1 MHTLRRFL
9 PLIVA
14 LWAAFA
20 LRLFRLEAQ
29 SLWWDEGISL
39 HLATSSWLEIA
50 ANRVVNIHPPLYF
63 WLLKGWVGLVGVGA
77 FHGRFLSVLASLLQ
91 VALVYAL
98 ARRWFGNGRAAWL
111 ALLFILLSP
120 ISIIYAQEIRA
131 YALLPLVYF
140 LLLGLTQQALAQQA
154 QRRAPLLALALTAW
168 VGLHLHY
175 IVLFVVA
182 YINAWALLY
191 ARRRRA
197 WALLRRWLAA
207 QVGVVLASLPWATA
221 VLLNWSRVRAEVVS
235 NTYLSQPAP
244 PGYLLA
250 QVWGFHLTGLPNVMG
265 EPVARWLAPV
275 VAALLLLLLLGR
287 LLQPESRGKTA
298 VLLLHW
304 LVPLGLAVLVWNVR
318 TASHP
323 RYILMYT
330 MGLLPLLAY
339 VVAGEKEKEHGI
351 PGEDSEEHEG
361 GRGHKGYKRVPA
373 ALLALAYLALALW
386 GLGVY
391 FFHPALARKDD
402 MRSVARYLE
411 QTAVADDLILVPF
424 TDWSLEFEYTG
435 VALVAMP
442 TITDPA
448 QFWPQL
454 SEWTQTRRRV
464 FLVSYPGNPGT
475 DWQNALPFAL
485 EKAGWLV
492 ADTRFEGL
500 RVREYHLQ
508 EAVTLPPL
516 TPAAVQFQG
525 IALTGFWQ
533 QTAVAADNGI
543 PIALRWRLSAPTAAW
558 HSARLTLLDVDGWPL
573 TYQDVLLLDAYG
585 RPTANWSLDQEVL
598 TYAFLPIPPATPPLS
613 YTIALEI
620 GITDATFAP
629 LRMVDL
635 LNEQGNPQGRQWPL
649 GQVILLPE
657 GLGAG
662 SWYTSAPPIPPLSQ
676 PLSLPDGLHLLGA
689 RVDRQ
694 EVSPGQTLFAQLHW
708 QAKRASLPAIV
719 PELLLIQ
726 EGNVIAAAEPPTVL
740 GRYPL
745 NQWRANEQVLE
756 HRALPIP
763 AGAGGLAQVVLR
775 VGEQEWVL
783 AEVRI
788 LETAYQFTPPPIANP
803 LNVTFGGVARLVG
816 YELPATS
823 VRSSEGVP
831 LTLIWH
837 SLTTGVAV
845 NYTVF
850 THIIS
855 PEGVLV
861 GQHDAPPLNGGRPT
875 SGWVVDEFLID
886 PHQMAFREPYQGT
899 ARIAVGLYDPVTG
912 ERLLT
917 ETGENAFYLPLEL
930 VVRRE

>member
-1 MHTLRRFL
+1 MPTLRRFL
-9 PLIVA
+9 PLIAA
-14 LWAAFA
+14 LWTAFA

-39 HLATSSWLEIA
+39 HLATSSWLEIVA
-50 ANRVVNIHPPLYF
+50 DRVVNIHPPLYF
-63 WLLKGWVGLVGVGA
+63 WLLKGWVELVGVGA

-98 ARRWFGNGRAAWL
+98 ARRWFGNGRAVWL

-131 YALLPLVYF
+131 YAFLPIIYF
-140 LLLGLTQQALAQQA
+140 LLLGLTAQVLAQQG
-154 QRRAPLLALALTAW
+154 QRRALLLALALTAW

-175 IVLFVVA
+175 IVLFVVI

-191 ARRRRA
+191 ALRQRA

-221 VLLNWSRVRAEVVS
+221 VLLNWSRVQAEVTS
-235 NTYLSQPAP
+235 GTYLSQPAP

-265 EPVARWLAPV
+265 EPVARWLALA

-287 LLQPESRGKTA
+287 LMQPESRGKTA

-339 VVAGEKEKEHGI
+339 VIAGEKGKEHGER
-351 PGEDSEEHEG
+351 GEDTEG
-361 GRGHKGYKRVPA
+361 HGGGKGYKGYKSVLA
-373 ALLALAYLALALW
+373 VLLALAYLALALW

-391 FFHPALARKDD
+391 FFHPTLAKKDD
-402 MRSVARYLE
+402 MRSVAHYLQ
-411 QTAVADDLILVPF
+411 QTAVADDLLLVPL
-424 TDWSLEFEYTG
+424 TDWSLAFEYDG
-435 VALVAMP
+435 AALVAMP
-442 TITDPA
+442 SINNPA

-454 SEWTQTRRRV
+454 AEWTQTRRRV

-475 DWQNALPFAL
+475 DWQNALPFAM

-500 RVREYHLQ
+500 RLREYRLQ
-508 EAVTLPPL
+508 EAVALPPL
-516 TPAAVQFQG
+516 TPTAVQFQG
-525 IALTGFWQ
+525 ITLTGFWQ

-543 PIALRWRLSAPTAAW
+543 SVALRWRVSAPTAAW

-585 RPTANWSLDQEVL
+585 RPTASWPLDQEVL
-598 TYAFLPIPPATPPLS
+598 TYAFLPISPATPPLS
-613 YTIALEI
+613 YTIALEM
-620 GITDATFAP
+620 GVTDATFT
-629 LRMVDL
+629 LRMIDL

-662 SWYTSAPPIPPLSQ
+662 SWYASAPPISPLSQ
-676 PLSLPDGLHLLGA
+676 PLSLLDGLHLLGA

-694 EVSPGQTLFAQLHW
+694 EVSPGQTLFVQLHW
-708 QAKRASLPAIV
+708 QAKRTSLPAIV
-719 PELLLIQ
+719 PELLLMQ
-726 EGNVIAAAEPPTVL
+726 EGDVIAAAEPPTVL

-745 NQWRANEQVLE
+745 SQWRAGEQVLE

-763 AGAGGLAQVVLR
+763 AGVEGLAQVILR
-775 VGEQEWVL
+775 VEEQEWVL

-788 LETAYQFTPPPIANP
+788 LQTAYQFTPPPIANP
-803 LNVTFGGVARLVG
+803 LNVVFGDVARLVG

-823 VRSSEGVP
+823 VRSSEGAP
-831 LTLIWH
+831 LTLIWQA
-837 SLTTGVAV
+837 LATGTAV

-855 PEGVLV
+855 PEGTLV

-886 PHQMAFREPYQGT
+886 PHQLTFREPYQGP

-917 ETGENAFYLPLEL
+917 EKGEDAFYLPLAL
-930 VVRRE
+930 VVSGE

>member
-1 MHTLRRFL
+1 MPLFLRRL
-9 PLIVA
+9 PLILA

-29 SLWWDEGISL
+29 SIWWDEGISL

-63 WLLKGWVGLVGVGA
+63 WLLKAWVELVGVGA

-98 ARRWFGNGRAAWL
+98 ARRWFGNGRAPWL

-120 ISIIYAQEIRA
+120 ISVIYAQEIRA
-131 YALLPLVYF
+131 YAFLPLVYF
-140 LLLGLTQQALAQQA
+140 LLLGLTQQVLAQQG

-182 YINAWALLY
+182 YVNAWALLY
-191 ARRRRA
+191 ALRRRA
-197 WALLRRWLAA
+197 WLLLRRWLVA
-207 QVGVVLASLPWATA
+207 QAGVALASLPWATA
-221 VLLNWSRVRAEVVS
+221 VLLNWGRVQAEVTS

-244 PGYLLA
+244 PGFLLG
-250 QVWGFHLTGLPNVMG
+250 QVWGFHLTGLASVMG
-265 EPVARWLAPV
+265 EPVARWLALA
-275 VAALLLLLLLGR
+275 VAVLLLLLLLWR
-287 LLQPESRGKTA
+287 LAQPESRGPTA

-339 VVAGEKEKEHGI
+339 AMVGEQGQRHAGHGQD
-351 PGEDSEEHEG
+351 GEG
-361 GRGHKGYKRVPA
+361 KGYKGFLA
-373 ALLALAYLALALW
+373 ALLALAYLALTLW
-386 GLGVY
+386 ALGVY
-391 FFHPALARKDD
+391 FFHPTLAKKDD
-402 MRSVARYLE
+402 MRGVAHFLQE
-411 QTAVADDLILVPF
+411 TAVADDLILVPY
-424 TDWSLEFEYTG
+424 TDWSLEFEYNG
-435 VALVAMP
+435 AAFVAMP

-454 SEWTQTRRRV
+454 HEWTQTRRRV

-508 EAVTLPPL
+508 EAVALPPL
-516 TPAAVQFQG
+516 TPTAVQFQG
-525 IALTGFWQ
+525 IALTGFWL

-543 PIALRWRLSAPTAAW
+543 PIALRWRVSAPTAAW
-558 HSARLTLLDVDGWPL
+558 HSARLTLLDVDDWPL
-573 TYQDVLLLDAYG
+573 TYQDVLLLDANG
-585 RPTANWSLDQEVL
+585 RPTAAWPLNKEIL

-613 YTIALEI
+613 YTVALEM
-620 GITDATFAP
+620 GVTDATFV
-629 LRMVDL
+629 LNMVDL

-649 GQVILLPE
+649 GAVTLLPE
-657 GLGAG
+657 GLGTG
-662 SWYTSAPPIPPLSQ
+662 SWYASAPPISPLPQ
-676 PLSLPDGLHLLGA
+676 PIPVLDGLNLLGFRA
-689 RVDRQ
+689 DRR

-708 QAKRASLPAIV
+708 QAASAGLPAIV
-719 PELLLIQ
+719 PELLLVQ
-726 EGNVIAAAEPPTVL
+726 AGQVIAAAGPPTVL

-745 NQWRANEQVLE
+745 NQWRAGEQVLE
-756 HRALPIP
+756 HRVLPIP
-763 AGAGGLAQVVLR
+763 VGAAGAVEVVLR
-775 VGEQEWVL
+775 VGDQQWVL
-783 AEVRI
+783 AEARI
-788 LETAYQFTPPPIANP
+788 LETTHQFTPPPIANL
-803 LNVTFGGVARLVG
+803 LNVNFGGVARLVG
-816 YELPATS
+816 YELPTTS
-823 VRSSEGVP
+823 VRSSEGVA
-831 LTLIWH
+831 LTLIWQ
-837 SLTTGVAV
+837 SLTTGMAI

-850 THIIS
+850 THVIS
-855 PEGVLV
+855 PEGALV

-875 SGWVVDEFLID
+875 SGWVADEYLLD
-886 PHQMAFREPYQGT
+886 PHQLTFREPYQGE
-899 ARIAVGLYDPVTG
+899 ARIAVGLYDPTTG
-912 ERLLT
+912 ARLLT
-917 ETGENAFYLPLEL
+917 ESGEDAFYLPVTLMVSGE
-930 VVRRE
+930 